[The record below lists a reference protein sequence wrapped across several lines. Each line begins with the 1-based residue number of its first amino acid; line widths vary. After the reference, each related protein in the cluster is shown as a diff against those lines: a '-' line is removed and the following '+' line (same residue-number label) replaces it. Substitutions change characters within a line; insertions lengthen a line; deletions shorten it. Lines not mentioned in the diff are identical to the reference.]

1 MLKIIDKPNS
11 LWENGYS
18 SYYGHNDRVP
28 INNLAGKVGSL
39 YLINPPALEIHVQ
52 VEGVEFGGR
61 GKRRVRA
68 KFVYHKMSYTIAVTD
83 PIIEK

>member
-1 MLKIIDKPNS
+1 M
-11 LWENGYS
+11 
-18 SYYGHNDRVP
+18 
-28 INNLAGKVGSL
+28 
-39 YLINPPALEIHVQ
+39 INPPALEIHVQ